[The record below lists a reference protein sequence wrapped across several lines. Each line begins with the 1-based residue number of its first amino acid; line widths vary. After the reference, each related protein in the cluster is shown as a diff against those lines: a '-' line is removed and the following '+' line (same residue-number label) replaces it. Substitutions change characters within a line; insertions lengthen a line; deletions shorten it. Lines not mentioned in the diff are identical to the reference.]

1 MIGVVLVVDLVEEG
15 EAGDVVVKAA
25 SASAS
30 FCSSF
35 LHGLLLVAVATLSLP
50 REKTHDTAS
59 TGWAAPV
66 LLALLVGDCCLLLV
80 V

>member
-25 SASAS
+25 SAS

-35 LHGLLLVAVATLSLP
+35 LHGLLLVAVATSLLP